1 MRIEARGL
9 QTIISKF
16 GQMPAMLRDELEI
29 AVKISVRDIR
39 ERAASEHDWV
49 SRTGTAEREGARLSI
64 DGLTGIVEL
73 ATPNAIGL
81 HQGRSAHVIR
91 PRNKMILRFPVA
103 GQFVFAK
110 KVNHPGNKPYPYL
123 FNAAEKETPA
133 INSRFGAAV
142 EKVLRQ

>member
-16 GQMPAMLRDELEI
+16 GQMPAMLRDEQEI

-49 SRTGTAEREGARLSI
+49 SRTGTTEREGARLSI

-91 PRNKMILRFPVA
+91 PRNKMILRLV
-103 GQFVFAK
+103 G
-110 KVNHPGNKPYPYL
+110 L
-123 FNAAEKETPA
+123 FLLPSK
-133 INSRFGAAV
+133 I
-142 EKVLRQ
+142 RQKTS